1 MPVVSVKFSQ
11 IIVNIVI
18 RLVRECHFK
27 MTAGMGLSNSNLVES
42 HRTDCRTKA
51 ASFSLEE
58 AVKPAVG
65 KLE

>member
-1 MPVVSVKFSQ
+1 
-11 IIVNIVI
+11 
-18 RLVRECHFK
+18 